1 MGRLGA
7 VLAGIAT
14 ALAAAGAL
22 GATGEEIYKARCGLC
37 HDGGAAAAP
46 RINDPAAWT
55 SRLAQGKESVYQIA
69 LKGKPDTAMLPK
81 GGFPELSDA
90 DVRTA
95 VDYMLT
101 QAGYRDAPVTGSRES
116 VRAETVAAVAP
127 APERRAA
134 PVDDRTLVADVAAA
148 LLKARDVA
156 PPNAQLETYDG
167 VTTVRGTGIK
177 VEARDGV
184 VTLRG
189 VVEQANVVGRAEA
202 IARGI
207 SGVKAVDNKLIA
219 SSLFEHD

>member
-1 MGRLGA
+1 MPRLGI
-7 VLAGIAT
+7 VLAGIAIT
-14 ALAAAGAL
+14 LAGAGVL

-37 HDGGAAAAP
+37 HDSGAAAAP

-55 SRLAQGKESVYQIA
+55 SRLAQGREPVYQTA

-90 DVRTA
+90 DVRAA

-101 QAGYRDAPVTGSRES
+101 QAGYRDAPATAPREAARTG
-116 VRAETVAAVAP
+116 TVAAAAP
-127 APERRAA
+127 APERRMD
-134 PVDDRTLVADVAAA
+134 PVDDRTIVADVATA
-148 LLKARDVA
+148 LLKARDVS
-156 PPNAQLETYDG
+156 PPNAQLETYEG

-177 VEARDGV
+177 IEARDGV

-189 VVEQANVVGRAEA
+189 VVEQASVVGRAEA
-202 IARGI
+202 IARTVG
-207 SGVKAVDNKLIA
+207 GVKAVDNKLIA